1 MRVLLDTHIWV
12 WSVDDPK
19 RLSARVADVLEDSR
33 TEIWLSP
40 ISVWEVLMLAEKGR
54 IRFDRDPE
62 EWIHDALSASPLHE
76 ATLNHRVAIRSRSV
90 NLPHRDPA
98 DRFLAATAEIF
109 ELTLVTD
116 DERLLSGKSWAVL
129 PNHVGGGREG

>member
-19 RLSARVADVLEDSR
+19 RLSARVADVLEDSQ

-40 ISVWEVLMLAEKGR
+40 ISVWEVLMLVEKER

-62 EWIHDALSASPLHE
+62 EWIYDALSASPLRE
-76 ATLNHRVAIRSRSV
+76 ATLNHRVAIRSRYV
-90 NLPHRDPA
+90 ILPHRDPA

-109 ELTLVTD
+109 ELTLVTE
-116 DERLLSGKSWAVL
+116 DERLLTGRSWAVL
-129 PNHVGGGREG
+129 SNRR

>member
-12 WSVDDPK
+12 WSLDDPE
-19 RLSARVADVLEDSR
+19 RLSARVVDVLEDSQ

-40 ISVWEVLMLAEKGR
+40 ISVWEVLLLVEKGR
-54 IRFDRDPE
+54 MGLDRDPE
-62 EWIHDALSASPLHE
+62 EWIHDALSASPLNE

-90 NLPHRDPA
+90 ELPHQDPA

-116 DERLLSGKSWAVL
+116 DERLMTGKSWAVL
-129 PNHVGGGREG
+129 PNRIQRTKEE